1 MRHLTAATLLLLA
14 AGCDRSSV
22 APRAAPAASNLP
34 ALSTPAVA
42 TDASGTPASTAP
54 AKPGGS
60 PTSGAPGATRPVG
73 KDDSHWVDVDESDP
87 VLAEL
92 HARQAQR
99 DRELL
104 KQDTDEA
111 ASSGRN
117 PGPNRRDQQQPGY
130 DEQSPRYE
138 APQSRYD
145 QQAQDELPPSDEM
158 PPDEMPPEDM
168 PPSDEMPP
176 EDMPPDEGPPPDY
189 YDDVRQA
196 EPPPPYEEDPYDGG
210 YDH

>member
-14 AGCDRSSV
+14 AGCDRSSTAPNV
-22 APRAAPAASNLP
+22 APTASNLP
-34 ALSTPAVA
+34 ALTTPAFA

-54 AKPGGS
+54 AKPGGAT
-60 PTSGAPGATRPVG
+60 TSGAPGATRPVG

-92 HARQAQR
+92 HSRQAQR

-104 KQDTDEA
+104 KQDTDEVA
-111 ASSGRN
+111 ISGRN
-117 PGPNRRDQQQPGY
+117 PGPNRRDEQQPVY

-145 QQAQDELPPSDEM
+145 QEAQDELPPSDEM
-158 PPDEMPPEDM
+158 PQDEL
-168 PPSDEMPP
+168 PP
-176 EDMPPDEGPPPDY
+176 EDMPPDEEPPPDY
-189 YDDVRQA
+189 YDDVRQSD
-196 EPPPPYEEDPYDGG
+196 PPPPYEEDPYGGG